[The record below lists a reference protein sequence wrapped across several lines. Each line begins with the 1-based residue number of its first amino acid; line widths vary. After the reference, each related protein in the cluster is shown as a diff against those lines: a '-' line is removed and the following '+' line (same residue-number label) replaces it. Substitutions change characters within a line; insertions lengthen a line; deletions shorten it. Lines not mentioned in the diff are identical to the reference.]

1 MSIYTHILLPTLS
14 SLRFAIRAVWKN
26 PSVSLLT
33 SIGTMVIAY
42 LYRDNAMRF
51 MEQWKGNPPSIPIAS
66 STTIFSIQLISLGQ
80 ATMISIVDIVITQ
93 ISSAWHAMM
102 DVLLYNTV
110 HVSIIYGS
118 SMEATHTWMTHQ
130 SLYIVCRQSSFGWV
144 LFILHL
150 LASRCV
156 VDSHL
161 WASKAIMKAIY
172 FPLITLNFMSVYL
185 LDWFVFLLNKN
196 ASIAMYSYIV
206 VNILLLARVYRYT
219 ATNSNGN
226 RHSRHQA
233 TPVASSSSTTRQASM
248 SPSAKIQYLQS
259 HVPYHRFNGI
269 DCAICLDPIETA
281 VAEAV
286 ATDKSS
292 PHSLQKDDSV
302 YLPCGM

>member
-1 MSIYTHILLPTLS
+1 MWYQTNL
-14 SLRFAIRAVWKN
+14 
-26 PSVSLLT
+26 
-33 SIGTMVIAY
+33 
-42 LYRDNAMRF
+42 
-51 MEQWKGNPPSIPIAS
+51 
-66 STTIFSIQLISLGQ
+66 
-80 ATMISIVDIVITQ
+80 
-93 ISSAWHAMM
+93 
-102 DVLLYNTV
+102 
-110 HVSIIYGS
+110 
-118 SMEATHTWMTHQ
+118 THQ

-206 VNILLLARVYRYT
+206 VNILLLVRVYRYT

-259 HVPYHRFNGI
+259 HVPYHRFDDI
-269 DCAICLDPIETA
+269 DCAICLDPIET
-281 VAEAV
+281 
-286 ATDKSS
+286 DKSS
-292 PHSLQKDDSV
+292 PHSPQKDNSV
-302 YLPCGM
+302 YLPCGMWAVCIVYLWLQ